1 MADVGGVKY
10 KISGDNSQFNADINQ
25 TKSIATGAASAI
37 GAAFKAAAATAGAA
51 VGAVLTTG
59 ITYNASMEQKTVAL
73 TTALGDEAAALETI
87 AQIQKDAA
95 TTPFDVEGLTQ
106 ANMMLISAG
115 ESAGGARDVVLAL
128 GDAISATG
136 GGNDELSRMAA
147 NLQQVKNVG
156 KATAADIKQFA
167 MAGIDIYGLLA
178 DYTGKST
185 AEVKNME
192 VSYDLL
198 TAALKNASAE
208 GGRYYQSM
216 AAQSKTFN
224 GQLATLGDNA
234 KTVAGQLTEG
244 LFEKLASDVLPK
256 INEALESIDVDAVIE
271 SIDHLIDGF
280 VTLAPVVAGAAA
292 AFLTFKAV
300 TAIGGTITSLTEAF
314 YGLNAAMMANPV
326 ALVVAGLVGLAAA
339 CVGAIAVMDRVENE
353 YKDLTDAVSETTAS
367 YDKNI
372 EAIKKTEASNVAL
385 AGSLTNLVAKE
396 SKTKADKAA
405 ILGIVNEL
413 NAAIP
418 NLNLAY
424 NEQADALNMTTEALL
439 EYIHAQAEQETYAE
453 NVETLTE
460 AYKEQAEI
468 TTALAEANNALTEA
482 QAAYNAVVNGDTS
495 AYDYMAKVAEAGKNL
510 AQAKENVRALTNAQT
525 ENNAVIAAAEK
536 FINEYSAG
544 IEQMAAS
551 AENGA
556 DAVSQANELMAAA
569 YAENYAEIAQT
580 IEKEVGLFEE
590 IPKAAE
596 KSIGDLTGALES
608 QIEHMNSYMDN
619 LAEAVRRGLNEGL
632 VAALSDGSI
641 ASAEA
646 LAAIVEGTDAQI
658 EQLNATYEEKLRV
671 ADVMADELAS
681 TKTAAEMG
689 MLGVNESLDAGAA
702 EMDNSSIAAG
712 AGEATADAYV
722 GAIEAGV
729 GEAASAGGNTAD
741 AYVGGVEGGIDGAT
755 TAGGSTSNA
764 YIDAITAGTTGVIGA
779 AGMLADA
786 AGTNLDASSTAS
798 AAGQA
803 AGSGFASGLLSM
815 IGSVISAAKSLA
827 ASAVAHLKTALKINS
842 PSKVMIEQGEFTGE
856 GFAIGILHQIAPVK
870 SAAASLAAAVT
881 TPLTMPDTTAAPVS
895 AITADAT
902 TAPAMAAPVVLNLDG
917 REVARATAW
926 WTSEQMAWE
935 EM

>member
-216 AAQSKTFN
+216 AAQSKTFS

-256 INEALESIDVDAVIE
+256 INEALESIDVDAVI
-271 SIDHLIDGF
+271 DGIGRLVNAF
-280 VTLAPVVAGAAA
+280 ITIAPVVAGAAA
-292 AFLTFKAV
+292 AFLTFKAALALGG
-300 TAIGGTITSLTEAF
+300 AITGLIEGF
-314 YGLNAAMMANPV
+314 YALNAVLMANPV

-339 CVGAIAVMDRVENE
+339 CVGAIAVMDKVENE
-353 YKDLTDAVSETTAS
+353 YKDLTDAVSETTTS

-396 SKTKADKAA
+396 GKTKADKAA
-405 ILGIVNEL
+405 IFGIVNEL

-495 AYDYMAKVAEAGKNL
+495 AYDYMSKVAAAGKDL
-510 AQAKENVRALTNAQT
+510 AQAEENVRALTKAQQ

-536 FINEYSAG
+536 FINEYAG
-544 IEQMAAS
+544 GMDQMAES

-556 DAVSQANELMAAA
+556 ESVAQATELMAAA

-580 IEKEVGLFEE
+580 IEKEVGLFEK
-590 IPKAAE
+590 IPEAAE
-596 KSIGDLTGALES
+596 QSIGDLIGALES
-608 QIEHMNSYMDN
+608 QIEHMNGYMDN
-619 LAEAVRRGLNEGL
+619 LAEAVRRGLDEGL

-646 LAAIVEGTDAQI
+646 LAAIVSGTDEQI
-658 EQLNATYEEKLRV
+658 QTLNETYREKLQV
-671 ADVMADELAS
+671 AEIMTEELAA

-689 MLGVNESLDAGAA
+689 MSDVNGALDAGAA
-702 EMDNSSIAAG
+702 EMDNSDIAGAAGEATIDAYVDAVNAGVPDAEAASDAVAGTAENMDAAETAAG
-712 AGEATADAYV
+712 AGDSTA
-722 GAIEAGV
+722 
-729 GEAASAGGNTAD
+729 
-741 AYVGGVEGGIDGAT
+741 
-755 TAGGSTSNA
+755 NA
-764 YIDAITAGTTGVIGA
+764 YIDAINRGNTGVVGA
-779 AGMLADA
+779 ARKLAEA
-786 AGTNLDASSTAS
+786 AGDNLDAVSAAN

-803 AGSGFASGLLSM
+803 AGGGFAAGLSSM
-815 IGSVISAAKSLA
+815 ISNVISAAKNLA
-827 ASAVAHLKTALKINS
+827 ASAVSHLKASLKINS

-856 GFAIGILHQIAPVK
+856 GFAVGILNQIAPAK
-870 SAAASLAAAVT
+870 SAAESLAAAVT
-881 TPLTMPDTTAAPVS
+881 APLTMPDTTAAPVS

-902 TAPAMAAPVVLNLDG
+902 TAPAMAAPVVLELDG